1 MRIEPM
7 QEDYKYALTEPC
19 GELDFPAQLTP
30 RQMLEMGVF
39 EGKYMNDCRGEF
51 PDDWFEDAKLSGDGS
66 DVNCNYFKIKSR
78 QPLYIW
84 KRNGWIYGND
94 PRGWFQWY
102 CRYFMGRREPEVDA
116 IQIGRWKAFGPRHIG
131 GIKSDPKYKKAQTRA
146 DRLKVRPKQRQ
157 ALLQWAYDPFV

>member
-1 MRIEPM
+1 MPNHH
-7 QEDYKYALTEPC
+7 QYALTAPL

-39 EGKYMNDCRGEF
+39 EGQYINDCRSEF
-51 PDDWFEDAKLSGDGS
+51 PDEWFEYAKLSASGP

-78 QPLYIW
+78 QPLYVW

-102 CRYFMGRREPEVDA
+102 CRYFMGRREPEVDT

-131 GIKSDPKYKKAQTRA
+131 GIKNDPKYQKAKTRN